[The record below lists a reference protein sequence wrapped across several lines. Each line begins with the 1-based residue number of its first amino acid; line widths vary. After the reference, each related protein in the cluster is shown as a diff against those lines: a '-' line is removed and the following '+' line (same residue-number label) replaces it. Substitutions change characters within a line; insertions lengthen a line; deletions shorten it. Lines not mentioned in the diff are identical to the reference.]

1 MYRIGRSAS
10 ACISF
15 AYCWGVLRGNAVV
28 LTTKTASVSTAV
40 RVDGGEVI
48 GIAVAV
54 APCTVLIVV
63 ACPESGAIPVAVG
76 VLIHPDRTHPVPVA
90 AAGLAR
96 VGSAEILR
104 IVLSPFVPALLD
116 AIAIAILI
124 SGLPR
129 LGAITALI
137 VVVVIIPL
145 RACQS
150 AERKCHDGQ
159 KRRKFDLSRHY
170 PGHLRSVA
178 DFHVLRCVR
187 WHIPS
192 DAVRIISFVR
202 A

>member
-1 MYRIGRSAS
+1 SA
-10 ACISF
+10 I
-15 AYCWGVLRGNAVV
+15 
-28 LTTKTASVSTAV
+28 TAAA
-40 RVDGGEVI
+40 VDGGEVI

-54 APCTVLIVV
+54 APCTALIVV
-63 ACPESGAIPVAVG
+63 ARTESSAISVPIAI
-76 VLIHPDRTHPVPVA
+76 LINPNRPHPVPITP
-90 AAGLAR
+90 AGLAR
-96 VGSAEILR
+96 VESAEILR

-137 VVVVIIPL
+137 VVVVVIIPL

-159 KRRKFDLSRHY
+159 KRCEFDLSRHY
-170 PGHLRSVA
+170 LGHLRSAA
-178 DFHVLRCVR
+178 DLPLLRGMR
-187 WHIPS
+187 EKLRF
-192 DAVRIISFVR
+192 DAREIISFVM